1 MMRFDVEFF
10 GGALIGFTLGI
21 MLGVIIGQ
29 ARADCTG
36 CSESPPPGG
45 SLTITGPTSGAIT
58 FAPATPTKMI
68 LTIRSDGTIER
79 NGKPL
84 EYVDRTELIDIIG
97 ELVDHISKG
106 K

>member
-21 MLGVIIGQ
+21 ILGVTIGQ

-36 CSESPPPGG
+36 CSEGSPPGR
-45 SLTITGPTSGAIT
+45 SISITGLTSEPFQGPKI
-58 FAPATPTKMI
+58 I
-68 LTIRSDGTIER
+68 LNIRPDGTIER